1 LAGTNTLPALTADA
15 KSVVANA
22 LADIKQSVQ
31 KTANAILDLAEILYK
46 YSLKKEWY
54 FIREEL
60 VNSNT
65 FSDSVLKKLLPIGQ
79 NKILTDKKHREQ
91 LPFGYNHLYPLT
103 QIQNDTLEK
112 LIDKGDVHIGLTVE
126 EANRLKVEYAESA
139 PSSNKTKSAT
149 QDTITYTVKFKISKK
164 RVVQSQVNDALNI
177 FRKKLEKIDSEVTFY
192 EK

>member
-1 LAGTNTLPALTADA
+1 MAETNTLPALTADN
-15 KSVVANA
+15 KTVIANA

-31 KTANAILDLAEILYK
+31 KTANAIIDLAEILYK
-46 YSLKKEWY
+46 YSLKKEWH

-60 VNSNT
+60 INSNT

-103 QIQNDTLEK
+103 QIQNDTLAR

-139 PSSNKTKSAT
+139 PSSNKTKLVI
-149 QDTITYTVKFKISKK
+149 QDSLTYTVKFKISKK
-164 RVVQSQVNDALNI
+164 RVIQSQVNDALNL
-177 FRKKLEKIDSEVTFY
+177 FKKRLEKIDPAVIFY